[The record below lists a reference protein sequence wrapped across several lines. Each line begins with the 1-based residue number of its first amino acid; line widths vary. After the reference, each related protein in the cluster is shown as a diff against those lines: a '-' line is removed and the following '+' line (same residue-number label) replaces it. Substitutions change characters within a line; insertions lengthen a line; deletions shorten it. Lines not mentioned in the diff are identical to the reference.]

1 MPLKLQHLH
10 GKGGKMMSDAIKL
23 EKVILAVLVRNEPGV
38 LSRVT
43 GLFTRRGYNIHSLA
57 VGPTEDIRVSRITIV
72 IEEAEERL
80 EQVEKQLHK
89 LVDVLKIV
97 NLTNAQRVE
106 RELALIQV
114 NGEKRSDILQIV
126 DIFRA
131 KIVDVSP
138 REVMV
143 EVTGDTE
150 KIDALIQM
158 LDGYGISEIVRTGKI
173 ALARSN
179 Q

>member
-1 MPLKLQHLH
+1 
-10 GKGGKMMSDAIKL
+10 MSDAIKL

>member
-1 MPLKLQHLH
+1 MNENRR
-10 GKGGKMMSDAIKL
+10 
-23 EKVILAVLVRNEPGV
+23 EKVTLAVLVRNEPGV
-38 LSRVT
+38 LSRVA

-57 VGPTEDIRVSRITIV
+57 VGPTEKKEISRITIV
-72 IEEAEERL
+72 IEEEPERL

-89 LVDVLKIV
+89 LIDVLKII
-97 NLTNAQRVE
+97 NLTNVQRVE
-106 RELALIQV
+106 RELCLIQV

-138 REVMV
+138 KEVMV

-150 KIDALIQM
+150 KINAIIQM
-158 LDGYGISEIVRTGKI
+158 LAGYGISEIVRTGKI
-173 ALARSN
+173 ALARST
-179 Q
+179 QS

>member
-1 MPLKLQHLH
+1 
-10 GKGGKMMSDAIKL
+10 MMSDAIKL

>member
-1 MPLKLQHLH
+1 MTRKPR
-10 GKGGKMMSDAIKL
+10 
-23 EKVILAVLVRNEPGV
+23 VTLAVLVRNEPGV
-38 LSRVT
+38 LSRVS

-57 VGPTEDIRVSRITIV
+57 VGPTEDTRVSRITIV
-72 IEEAEERL
+72 VEEDEERL

-89 LVDVLKIV
+89 LVDVLKITD
-97 NLTNAQRVE
+97 LTNEERVE
-106 RELALIQV
+106 RELALVKV

-138 REVMV
+138 KEVMV

-150 KIDALIQM
+150 KVDALILM
-158 LDGYGISEIVRTGKI
+158 LESYGITEIVRTGKI
-173 ALARSN
+173 ALARSTKN
-179 Q
+179 